1 MKFKQ
6 IVSGLLTAALLLG
19 SSGAAMAAGQEAFWP
34 TFRKDNSNMAI
45 VDTRLPIG
53 NDQLSEKWSINFY
66 GDKYVQAAP
75 SEPIMVGDKLYV
87 VAAKNLNQIDRETG
101 KIIKQAPLIGEQS
114 MGFFSRLT
122 YGDGK
127 IFVPVTAGLIEAFD
141 AETMEPLW
149 CTEVVNSTQTLC
161 QVTYQD
167 GYLYTG
173 YWGKTGTRTLGKFF
187 CVDTNAETHPASG
200 EKSEPVKIFGDVPVM
215 PTKWEST
222 DETGFYWS
230 GATTVGNAVIYGGD
244 SGVLYSANR
253 ETGEIIDSYQTGGM
267 IRSCIVQDNSGNLYF
282 TAGAGDFADGSDEG
296 AVYKVG
302 CDENGR
308 FTTKNKAELDYPSTC
323 NPMVYNG
330 RVYVPMGKQFYSDN
344 LSNVSVFNSDDLSLI
359 YDIEMP
365 GCSKAS
371 PLLTTAYA
379 TEENNQ
385 TVYLYITLNNEKGQ
399 IARIEDNAI
408 NKTPKMQI
416 IYTPAEVPEADN
428 NNTTASLVCDQQG
441 TIYYH
446 NDNGRMMALTGHID
460 QPDYVL
466 GDVNSDDHITSSDAL
481 MALQASVGKTT
492 LTEKQTLAA
501 DVDNDKKVTSNDALL
516 ILQYSVGKINKF

>member
-45 VDTRLPIG
+45 VDTQLPID
-53 NDQLSEKWSINFY
+53 NEQLSEKWSINFFE
-66 GDKYVQAAP
+66 KYVQKAP
-75 SEPIMVGDKLYV
+75 SEPIIVGDKLYV
-87 VAAKNLNQIDRETG
+87 VAGQNLNQIDRETG
-101 KIIKQAPLIGEQS
+101 EITKQAPLIAGLQ

-127 IFVPVTAGLIEAFD
+127 IFVPADNGLIQAID
-141 AETMEPLW
+141 AETMESIW
-149 CTEVVNSTQTLC
+149 CTKLVSSTQTLC

-173 YWGKTGTRTLGKFF
+173 YWRNTGARTLGKFF

-200 EKSEPVKIFGDVPVM
+200 EKDEPVKIFGDVPVM
-215 PTKWEST
+215 PTKWESA
-222 DETGFYWS
+222 DDSGFYWS
-230 GATTVGNAVIYGGD
+230 GATLVGDAVIYGGD
-244 SGVLYSANR
+244 SGILYSANR
-253 ETGEIIDSYQTGGM
+253 ETGEIIDSYQTDGL
-267 IRSCIVQDNSGNLYF
+267 IRSCIVQDSRGDLYF
-282 TAGAGDFADGSDEG
+282 TAGEGDFSDGGNDG
-296 AVYKVG
+296 YVYKVG
-302 CDENGR
+302 CDKNGQ
-308 FTTKNKAELDYPSTC
+308 FTTKNKAGLDYPSTC

-330 RVYVPMGKQFYSDN
+330 RVYVPMGKQFTSKD

-359 YDIEMP
+359 YNIEVP

-385 TVYLYITLNNEKGQ
+385 TIYLYITVNNEKGQ
-399 IARIEDNAI
+399 IARIEDNAV
-408 NKTPKMQI
+408 NKTPKMEI
-416 IYTPAEVPEADN
+416 IYTPEKVPEAEN
-428 NNTTASLVCDQQG
+428 NNTTASLVCDEQG

-446 NDNGRMMALTGHID
+446 NDNGRMMALTGYID

-466 GDVNSDDHITSSDAL
+466 GDVNSDGHITSSDAL
-481 MALQASVGKTT
+481 TALQASVGKTT